1 MDQTCTLPTMIA
13 STPPNDQMHR
23 MAASVTPPSI
33 ARFRFT
39 EAESLVA
46 RSHQACAVTQKPP
59 GEEPPPGFFVDL
71 KKAAQHMLVVNS
83 PVAKARRPA
92 YVLMQPT

>member
-1 MDQTCTLPTMIA
+1 MDQRCTLPTMIA

-71 KKAAQHMLVVNS
+71 IFSAIFFALRH
-83 PVAKARRPA
+83 AF
-92 YVLMQPT
+92 T